1 MKTHKL
7 IIYLFSVL
15 PFLSSCEDVIKVN
28 LNESKEILTIDA
40 FINQQAEKQVIRL
53 SLTAPYFQNEATPPV
68 RGAEVLVK
76 NQTLGVDFKFVD
88 KGNGNYEYE
97 AKSPIGRIGDEYLL
111 TVNYKGNVYTSRCV
125 SNRTTVIDSI
135 VYEYDEKANNPN
147 SKAGYYASFYGVDAK
162 GKQDFYWIR
171 SYKNN
176 IFVSNPFNINYAADA
191 TRNSTPGLLGSD
203 GLLFIPPIR
212 NRITDDND
220 PFQKGDSLRVEIWS
234 INEETFEFLRQ
245 VEAQMLNGGLFAR
258 IPENVRT
265 NISAQSP
272 TNKALGWFC
281 VSEINRRGLIIK
293 ELKKGEKG
301 KG

>member
-1 MKTHKL
+1 MKISKL
-7 IIYLFSVL
+7 IVHSFFLL
-15 PFLSSCEDVIKVN
+15 PFLFSCEDVIKVN
-28 LNESKEILTIDA
+28 LNEGKEILTVDA

-68 RGAEVLVK
+68 RGAEVLVT
-76 NQTLGVDFKFVD
+76 NQTSGGNFRFVD

-97 AKSPIGRIGDEYLL
+97 ASSAIGKVGDEYLL
-111 TVNYKGNVYTSRCV
+111 TINYQGNIYTSRCT
-125 SNRTTVIDSI
+125 SNRTTGIDSI

-176 IFVSNPFNINYAADA
+176 VFVSNPFNINYAADA

-234 INEETFEFLRQ
+234 INSDTYEFLRQ

-265 NISAQSP
+265 NISAQNP
-272 TNKALGWFC
+272 ANKVLGWFC

>member
-1 MKTHKL
+1 MKINKL
-7 IIYLFSVL
+7 TLYILFIL
-15 PFLSSCEDVIKVN
+15 PFFSSCEDVIKVN

-53 SLTAPYFQNEATPPV
+53 SLTSPYFQNEATPPV
-68 RGAEVLVK
+68 RGATVAVT
-76 NQTLGVDFKFVD
+76 NQTGGGVFQFVD
-88 KGNGNYEYE
+88 KGNGNYEYQ
-97 AKSPIGRIGDEYLL
+97 ANNPIGKVGDDYLL
-111 TVNYKGNVYTSRCV
+111 TVTYQENIYTSRCT

-135 VYEYDEKANNPN
+135 VYEYDEKENNPN

-176 IFVSNPFNINYAADA
+176 VFVSNPFNINYAADA

-234 INEETFEFLRQ
+234 INSDTYEFLRQ

-265 NISAQSP
+265 NISAQNP
-272 TNKALGWFC
+272 ANKVLGWFC
-281 VSEINRRGLIIK
+281 VSEINRRGVIIK